1 MKALLLSLLL
11 LVAPQDGHGL
21 LDKALWGCKDLE
33 RLEQVEAL
41 LDKYR
46 VRSKLPLRCPLKDAF
61 RISSPYGSR
70 VHPITGRRRFHAGV
84 DLAVEVATPVYATAD
99 GTVAFAGRRGGYGRC
114 IVLEHDYGFST
125 LYGHL
130 IAYYVRQDDVVRAGQ
145 PIGFVGS
152 TGRSTGNHLHYECRK
167 DNRPIKPY
175 WSL

>member
-46 VRSKLPLRCPLKDAF
+46 VRSKLPLRCPLKDAY
-61 RISSPYGSR
+61 RVSSPYGSR

-99 GTVAFAGRRGGYGRC
+99 GTVAFAGRKGGYGRC
-114 IVLEHDYGFST
+114 IVLEHDFHP
-125 LYGHL
+125 L
-130 IAYYVRQDDVVRAGQ
+130 RA
-145 PIGFVGS
+145 S
-152 TGRSTGNHLHYECRK
+152 DCLL
-167 DNRPIKPY
+167 RPPG
-175 WSL
+175 